1 MKRGFLLLGGLGVGA
16 GLAYLLD
23 PDQGRRRRS
32 HVRANVWRARHRAA
46 DFLDHHTDTMWGQS
60 RGVLDSAQ
68 TMLPTLYK
76 MGARRLHRRGRPVP
90 ADTGLLLLGGLG
102 LGASILL
109 LLGAQKASQAVT
121 SSRSNTLT
129 QVRDWAR
136 GFMTETGKRYRRH
149 AVSDTTLVDQA
160 QTRLNRLVSRP
171 NAIDVTAYQ
180 GQLTLSG
187 PVLDREYEDLLAS
200 VASIRGV
207 KEVVDRLD
215 VQERTTTIMGAEDH
229 PAQ

>member
-1 MKRGFLLLGGLGVGA
+1 MKKGFLLLGGLGIGA

-23 PDQGRRRRS
+23 PAQGRRRRS
-32 HVRANVWRARHRAA
+32 RVRANVWRARHRAT
-46 DFLDHHTDTMWGQS
+46 DFLDNHADTMWRQT
-60 RGVLDSAQ
+60 RGVLNSAQ
-68 TMLPTLYK
+68 MLFPTSYR
-76 MGARRLHRRGRPVP
+76 MRFGRFIRRRRLVP

-109 LLGAQKASQAVT
+109 LLGARKVSQVVT
-121 SSRSNTLT
+121 SRPKTLA

-136 GFMTETGKRYRRH
+136 GFMTETGDRFRWRT
-149 AVSDTTLVDQA
+149 VSDTTLVAQA

-171 NAIDVTAYQ
+171 SAIEITVNQ

-207 KEVVDRLD
+207 KEVVNQLD

>member
-1 MKRGFLLLGGLGVGA
+1 MKKGFLLLGGLGIGA

-23 PDQGRRRRS
+23 PAQGRRRRS
-32 HVRANVWRARHRAA
+32 RVRANVWRARHRAA
-46 DFLDHHTDTMWGQS
+46 DFLDHHADTMWGQS
-60 RGVLDSAQ
+60 RGVLKSAQ
-68 TMLPTLYK
+68 MLFPTSYR
-76 MGARRLHRRGRPVP
+76 MRAGRFIRRRRPVS

-109 LLGAQKASQAVT
+109 LLGAQKGYQAAT
-121 SSRSNTLT
+121 SRPKTLP

-136 GFMTETGKRYRRH
+136 GFMSETGNLFRRRT
-149 AVSDTTLVDQA
+149 VSDATLVAQA
-160 QTRLNRLVSRP
+160 QSRLNRLVSRP
-171 NAIDVTAYQ
+171 SAVEITANQ

-187 PVLDREYEDLLAS
+187 PVLDRECEDLLAS

-207 KEVVDRLD
+207 KEVVNRLD
-215 VQERTTTIMGAEDH
+215 VQERTTTIMGVEDR